1 MSFAFAMTLPNA
13 VILVADGMTRAI
25 DGAGTTPLAS
35 DVDKIEP
42 LGPAAFAIRFGIE
55 EISGAAISDVRAGL
69 SPSDTPSWINH
80 KINAAVDARWKA
92 FLESGRVDPLNDS
105 LAVGVY
111 AAGIAAGVPFVSAQL
126 RHGAQEEPSASF
138 TTEIGVPFVIGF
150 NSREMTDNF
159 LQQLARV
166 VRPYWRNPDRCIEQL
181 LDVAGKGIR
190 RAEREREGEVG
201 GTIRYAIVKRG
212 KPVVKGIWKD
222 KQAVTL

>member
-1 MSFAFAMTLPNA
+1 MSFAFVMTLPNA
-13 VILVADGMTRAI
+13 VILAADGMVTAI
-25 DGAGTTPLAS
+25 DGAGTRLLAS

-42 LGPAAFAIRFGIE
+42 LGPSAFAIRFGIE
-55 EISGAAISDVRAGL
+55 EISGAAISDVRAGPL
-69 SPSDTPSWINH
+69 SSPAAINRALS
-80 KINAAVDARWKA
+80 KAVDARWKT
-92 FLESGRVDPLNDS
+92 FLKSGRVDPLNDA

-111 AAGIAAGVPFVSAQL
+111 AAGLVQGTPFVSAQL
-126 RHGAQEEPSASF
+126 RHGSQEEPSASF